1 MAHKYDGPTRDELIH
16 LISRYNAENSHK
28 IVVGGLTN
36 DDLAAIAIHEEK
48 RKSFVIS
55 VIDSYINI
63 LYHMKRNHPT
73 LKDQPQ
79 IVKEKWKK
87 IAQDA
92 KKLSDA
98 LERARTYLEKRADEV
113 RTAAPAPALAVP
125 KPKPNP
131 APQLQQAEV
140 HQVRRAQAVKPVE
153 KAKSPRKLT
162 PEEQYLKDRERAREV
177 VLEQKQLMAHFEA
190 KKLASEVRKFPLEE
204 GGGGK

>member
-48 RKSFVIS
+48 RKSFLIS
-55 VIDSYINI
+55 IIDSYINI

-79 IVKEKWKK
+79 IVKEKWKI

-92 KKLSDA
+92 KKLSGA
-98 LERARTYLEKRADEV
+98 LERARAYLEKRADEV
-113 RTAAPAPALAVP
+113 RAAAPAHAAP

-140 HQVRRAQAVKPVE
+140 HQVIRAQAAKPVE